1 MSQVELEAYCAK
13 RNAGNALRR
22 GVAPGNAVGVDRERD
37 LHDQIEAHCKSHG
50 WLYRHDRMDKP
61 TTGQVGFPDFVIF
74 QPNAITT
81 FIECKRR
88 GAKATTAQLATL
100 AHAKKLGYTA
110 EIVDSFELFLQVI
123 TK

>member
-1 MSQVELEAYCAK
+1 MEARVNKASKRERIAELSPD
-13 RNAGNALRR
+13 AGRVVR
-22 GVAPGNAVGVDRERD
+22 MERERD
-37 LHDQIEAHCKSHG
+37 LHNQIISHCESQG

-61 TTGQVGFPDFVIF
+61 TTQIGFPDFVIF

-88 GAKATTAQLATL
+88 GSKATTAQLATL

-110 EIVDSFELFLQVI
+110 EIVDSFTGFLMVMF
-123 TK
+123 K